1 MDFNKI
7 EDSIMKNAMDI
18 FKQSAVDFFKLD
30 TKIIA
35 PANTELKTIDIK
47 NKFYRLHFLHRGW

>member
-18 FKQSAVDFFKLD
+18 FKQSAVDFYFMMHLFFISMVRKL
-30 TKIIA
+30 I
-35 PANTELKTIDIK
+35 L
-47 NKFYRLHFLHRGW
+47 